1 MCVFTTYRHFC
12 PQISTNLECGGHAT
26 ALGNENQS
34 DGTAAALQAVYSAAT
49 SSKYLAK
56 AAIPPLACCQS

>member
-26 ALGNENQS
+26 ALGNGNQS
-34 DGTAAALQAVYSAAT
+34 GGMAAALQTGYSAAT
-49 SSKYLAK
+49 SSKYFAK